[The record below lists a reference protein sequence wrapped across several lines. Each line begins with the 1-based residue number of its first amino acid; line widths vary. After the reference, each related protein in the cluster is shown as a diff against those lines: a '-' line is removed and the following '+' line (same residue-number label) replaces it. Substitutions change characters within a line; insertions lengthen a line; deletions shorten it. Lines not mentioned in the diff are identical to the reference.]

1 MEQELTVHRTVLSMC
16 SRHEASDEL
25 NISNQRAGGGEGSGG
40 KYSFGLSLSLS
51 LSLSLPLP
59 WENPAL
65 HSDGGL
71 VLWLGHVT
79 ASLTNERR
87 LLWFKRKQRQV
98 SVGTVGSKP
107 CRLTHVLQAWA
118 ANNKITS
125 FLRNVDSALW
135 ENKLGSAL
143 GRNLFLTENLWKRF
157 TISFHLLTLG
167 N

>member
-1 MEQELTVHRTVLSMC
+1 MEQELTGCAQSSVEYVFQTWSLR
-16 SRHEASDEL
+16 
-25 NISNQRAGGGEGSGG
+25 RAKHFQSESWGRGGERREI
-40 KYSFGLSLSLS
+40 FIWTLSP
-51 LSLSLPLP
+51 SLPLP

-125 FLRNVDSALW
+125 FLSNVDSALW
-135 ENKLGSAL
+135 ENKLWLAL
-143 GRNLFLTENLWKRF
+143 GNLFLTENLWKRF
-157 TISFHLLTLG
+157 TIRFHLLTSY
-167 N
+167 